1 MTWKSL
7 KFGYVKWKKEFLE
20 IETSESLSMAEEN
33 AKGTT
38 KTFFV
43 VPIKKNNKFE
53 TARQDDYVRQ
63 GGARS
68 A

>member
-1 MTWKSL
+1 M
-7 KFGYVKWKKEFLE
+7 KFVSVKWKKEFLE
-20 IETSESLSMAEEN
+20 IETSKSLSMAEEN
-33 AKGTT
+33 AKGIT

-43 VPIKKNNKFE
+43 VPTKKNNEFE
-53 TARQDDYVRQ
+53 TARQDDCIRQ